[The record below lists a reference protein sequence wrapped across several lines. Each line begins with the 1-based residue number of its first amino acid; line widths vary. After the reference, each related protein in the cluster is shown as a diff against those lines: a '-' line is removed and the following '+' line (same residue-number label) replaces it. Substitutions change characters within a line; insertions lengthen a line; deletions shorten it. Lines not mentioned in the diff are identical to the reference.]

1 MWRPPHR
8 PEGKAGF
15 RNRPSRE
22 GRVIKLRWA
31 FSACSARSSHCCCSC
46 SNFALVS
53 GSTAASAAVAH
64 LRANCRRYSGRALIQ
79 SNRRGLFTVTGTALP
94 FPLWRRNS
102 GLLHSPRTGIT
113 KKGLLCFKPW
123 IEKVCGPAHDLS
135 HDHSGE
141 RQSVAADLL
150 PALRARRSIPPRR
163 ARAAGVL
170 HGARRYPA
178 PARPIR
184 AAAAELVPLGAALAD
199 TSHRSYFDKHP
210 IIGMGR
216 ATRRSSHEPF
226 EG

>member
-1 MWRPPHR
+1 LCRGHDTPAACWFAGCANWRRSRCGAPPYR

-22 GRVIKLRWA
+22 GRVIKLRWV

-46 SNFALVS
+46 SNFALVT
-53 GSTAASAAVAH
+53 GSAAASAAVAH

-123 IEKVCGPAHDLS
+123 IEKS
-135 HDHSGE
+135 E
-141 RQSVAADLL
+141 RASPQ
-150 PALRARRSIPPRR
+150 
-163 ARAAGVL
+163 
-170 HGARRYPA
+170 
-178 PARPIR
+178 
-184 AAAAELVPLGAALAD
+184 LGASFKMSGQPA
-199 TSHRSYFDKHP
+199 SYRKTTAESGNP
-210 IIGMGR
+210 RLQTTR
-216 ATRRSSHEPF
+216 AC
-226 EG
+226 

>member
-1 MWRPPHR
+1 MRSLIGESSEPMLPNVISSDMATTRAKEAGRPRPPRCKGCLHGVNRGALCRGHDTPACWFAGCADWRRSRCGAPPHR

-22 GRVIKLRWA
+22 GRVIKLRWV

-46 SNFALVS
+46 SNFALVT

-123 IEKVCGPAHDLS
+123 IEKVCGPAHNYPANPASLAV
-135 HDHSGE
+135 
-141 RQSVAADLL
+141 RLADL
-150 PALRARRSIPPRR
+150 R
-163 ARAAGVL
+163 
-170 HGARRYPA
+170 
-178 PARPIR
+178 
-184 AAAAELVPLGAALAD
+184 
-199 TSHRSYFDKHP
+199 
-210 IIGMGR
+210 
-216 ATRRSSHEPF
+216 
-226 EG
+226 